1 LSTCGESHRTYPFN
15 PENKG
20 KTIAIIYDKVAK
32 KSPQDK
38 SVKWYASVKTIKQVD
53 DKEVARLIADET
65 TLNPKEAEMAIAQL
79 EKVKLNLL
87 KGGYSVKMGDWAS
100 FSVSVNS
107 RGVEKQEEVSANLI
121 EKVNVNCRFSPSF
134 KERLG
139 KAEFVPS
146 SKFQ

>member
-1 LSTCGESHRTYPFN
+1 M
-15 PENKG
+15 
-20 KTIAIIYDKVAK
+20 
-32 KSPQDK
+32 
-38 SVKWYASVKTIKQVD
+38 D

-79 EKVKLNLL
+79 EKVLLNLL

-107 RGVEKQEEVSANLI
+107 RGVATKDEVTANLI

-134 KERLG
+134 KESIN
-139 KAEFVPS
+139 KAEFVPAD
-146 SKFQ
+146 KFK

>member
-1 LSTCGESHRTYPFN
+1 VKVTALIRLTLKQ
-15 PENKG
+15 KG
-20 KTIAIIYDKVAK
+20 KTMAIIYDKVAK

-79 EKVKLNLL
+79 EKVMLNLL

-107 RGVEKQEEVSANLI
+107 RGVEKQEDVTANLI

-134 KERLG
+134 KESIN
-139 KAEFVPS
+139 KAEFVPAD
-146 SKFQ
+146 KFK